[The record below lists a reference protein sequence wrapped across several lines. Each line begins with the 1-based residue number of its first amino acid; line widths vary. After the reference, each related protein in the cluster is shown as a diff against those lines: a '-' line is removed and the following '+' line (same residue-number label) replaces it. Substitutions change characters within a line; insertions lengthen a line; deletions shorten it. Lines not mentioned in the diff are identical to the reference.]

1 MLSRVW
7 SAVAAAC
14 LIGCG
19 SAAAQSVGDARIRA
33 AYTDWRRLSQTEVDC
48 AQQAL
53 RAQRTQLQDVIQ
65 RGIGPND
72 AAMASIRA
80 ACRMQTRAGGQPTP
94 ALGATQALAS
104 VDTETTRRAAERL
117 AAEKAAEKALAE
129 KIAAERAAAAKAA
142 EDKAAADKVA
152 AEKAAAQKAAEQKA
166 ATDKIT
172 AEKMAAAKA
181 AADKEAADRAARD
194 EAAARMALAEKA
206 AVTAAKKDA
215 ERPATDMV
223 QPPSEDEHP
232 PQDAAQPPPEPA
244 YAQSVWESRISFVYG
259 LMIGPVIFC
268 FGGVVFLMIGQPR
281 GIAATRFRAAEQSE
295 AAASG
300 DATRTDRAE
309 FERLVA
315 SVLVELNRRKG
326 RPTDPAAREPRA
338 EEAALH

>member
-1 MLSRVW
+1 MLLRAW
-7 SAVAAAC
+7 SVAAAAC

-53 RAQRTQLQDVIQ
+53 RAQRSNLRDVIQ

-80 ACRMQTRAGGQPTP
+80 ACRTQARTGGPPTP
-94 ALGATQALAS
+94 ALSATQALAS
-104 VDTETTRRAAERL
+104 VDTEATRRAAERL
-117 AAEKAAEKALAE
+117 AAERAAEKALAD

-142 EDKAAADKVA
+142 EDRAAADKIA
-152 AEKAAAQKAAEQKA
+152 AEKAAAQKAAQDKA
-166 ATDKIT
+166 AADRAA
-172 AEKMAAAKA
+172 AEKAAAAKA

-194 EAAARMALAEKA
+194 EAAARTARAETSSATATKA
-206 AVTAAKKDA
+206 DA
-215 ERPATDMV
+215 ERSAAAAV
-223 QPPSEDEHP
+223 QPPSEDERP
-232 PQDAAQPPPEPA
+232 AQDAAQPPAEPA
-244 YAQSVWESRISFVYG
+244 YAQSAWESRISFVYG

-268 FGGVVFLMIGQPR
+268 FGGVVFLMVGQR
-281 GIAATRFRAAEQSE
+281 GSMAATKFSAAEQPE
-295 AAASG
+295 PTASS
-300 DATRTDRAE
+300 DATRTDRAA

-315 SVLVELNRRKG
+315 SVLVELNRRNG
-326 RPTDPAAREPRA
+326 RPAEPAARDPRT